1 MGFLFFWLIMAG
13 VVALIANSKG
23 RSAGSWF
30 LYGLLIWPIALV
42 HILVTTRDQQITDA
56 RALERGDSK
65 KCPECAE
72 LIRAEA
78 KKCRF
83 CGADVSGISESPVTI
98 SSLMSALHSP
108 NHGCPRAG
116 CLRTW

>member
-1 MGFLFFWLIMAG
+1 MGVFLFWLVMAG

-23 RSAGSWF
+23 RSSGSWF

-42 HILVTTRDQQITDA
+42 HILVSSVDQKVMDA
-56 RALERGDSK
+56 KALERGDTK
-65 KCPECAE
+65 QCPQCAE

-83 CGADVSGISESPVTI
+83 CGADVSGVS
-98 SSLMSALHSP
+98 
-108 NHGCPRAG
+108 
-116 CLRTW
+116 